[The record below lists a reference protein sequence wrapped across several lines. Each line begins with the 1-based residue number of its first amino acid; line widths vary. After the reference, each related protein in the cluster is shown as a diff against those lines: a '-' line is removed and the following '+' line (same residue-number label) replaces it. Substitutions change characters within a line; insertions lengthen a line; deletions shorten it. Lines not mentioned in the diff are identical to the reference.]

1 MAFVLSGEMLHW
13 EAVSNRDLAEVKRL
27 LAKGGDPNMRCPDS
41 FVQLQAS
48 EKFRSGQA
56 QDTGRSLLHHAAW
69 AGDLEVFKAIVEAG
83 GDIDRKRNTVWRP
96 NGGVNGRGNM
106 PMHFAVMYRRVDIV
120 KYLLE
125 LGADIDASGEQGYT
139 PLHISV
145 KFNYPE
151 LMELLLLSGA
161 RTDMITRDEKTARDL
176 AKWGGENTTEAM
188 GDILALF
195 DRCETECKA
204 RGAVVGQRYEPGAPL
219 KALEARTRL
228 GGAPRISG
236 GVPTLDQLRPQPEP
250 EPQIAGAGVIPAT
263 TANRWQQ
270 PPVQRQWPH
279 TNSDRS
285 GAAGRDSLDEW
296 QRGGQ
301 TSSRVP
307 TAGHAGAALVKDISS
322 AHSPFEP
329 GHGKFDR
336 RTHQHRQQA
345 KAARAGPM
353 STRPW

>member
-1 MAFVLSGEMLHW
+1 MAFVLSGEMLLW
-13 EAVSNRDLAEVKRL
+13 EAVSNRDVAEVKRL

-56 QDTGRSLLHHAAW
+56 QNTGRSLLHHAAW

-106 PMHFAVMYRRVDIV
+106 PIHFAVMYRRVDIV
-120 KYLLE
+120 KYLLQ
-125 LGADIDASGEQGYT
+125 LGVDIDAAGEQGYT

-195 DRCETECKA
+195 DRCEAECKA
-204 RGAVVGQRYEPGAPL
+204 RGAAVGQRYEPGAPL
-219 KALEARTRL
+219 RALEPWTRL
-228 GGAPRISG
+228 EAAPRLCGS
-236 GVPTLDQLRPQPEP
+236 VPTPTRDQLRPQLEP
-250 EPQIAGAGVIPAT
+250 APQIAAGAPAT
-263 TANRWQQ
+263 AIGWQQ
-270 PPVQRQWPH
+270 PH

-285 GAAGRDSLDEW
+285 EEDGRDSLDEW
-296 QRGGQ
+296 YHGGP

-307 TAGHAGAALVKDISS
+307 NAGLAGAASVRDSLANGSVK
-322 AHSPFEP
+322 P
-329 GHGKFDR
+329 GHAKFDR
-336 RTHQHRQQA
+336 RSHQHHQQA